1 MSLLKKAFA
10 KYEKRGQHLQSELGT
25 LEWDTF
31 NPDFLIRI
39 YNMVTFNFLPNPLF
53 FGYITEKSK
62 TGFFKLESPSRFNKF
77 ISNGARNFKFPG
89 F

>member
-39 YNMVTFNFLPNPLF
+39 YKWSLLISCLIHSFLDILQKNQKPVF
-53 FGYITEKSK
+53 
-62 TGFFKLESPSRFNKF
+62 
-77 ISNGARNFKFPG
+77 
-89 F
+89 

>member
-39 YNMVTFNFLPNPLF
+39 YNMVTFNFLPNPLLF
-53 FGYITEKSK
+53 WKQLTVHRNQKQLFQNYRVCILILNCAE
-62 TGFFKLESPSRFNKF
+62 
-77 ISNGARNFKFPG
+77 NFKFSG
-89 F
+89 L